1 LIIQKLQKAGV
12 ISPPHW
18 LADNTQYLTIMGSE
32 SYGCSSGS
40 SDIDLYGF
48 CIPPRNVVFPHL
60 AGEVLGFGRQVQRF
74 EQFQQ
79 HHIREK
85 DGDAKEYDISIYS
98 IVKYFQLLMENNP
111 NMLDSIFTPRR
122 CVIHTTAIGELVR
135 SNRRLFLHK
144 GAMFKLRGY
153 AFAQM
158 AKIKNKTN
166 SSNPRRAADIENF
179 QFDTKFAYHVV
190 RLCLQ
195 CEQILAT
202 GDLNLERDRE
212 IYKSIRRGEWTLEQ
226 IESWFEEKEKS
237 LETLYA
243 NSKLPH
249 GPDEDKIKTLLLE
262 CLESHYGSLTD
273 AVKVD
278 VSVET
283 LISDMEAIIRKYKK

>member
-1 LIIQKLQKAGV
+1 LIIQKLQKAGL

-18 LADNTQYLTIMGSE
+18 LGDNVHYLTIMGSE

-48 CIPPRNVVFPHL
+48 AIPPKNIVFPHL
-60 AGEVLGFGRQVQRF
+60 SGEIFGFGKQIQRF
-74 EQFQQ
+74 EQYQQ
-79 HHIREK
+79 HHIRPQ
-85 DGDAKEYDISIYS
+85 DGSNKEYDISVYS
-98 IVKYFQLLMENNP
+98 IVKYFRLLMENNP
-111 NMLDSIFTPRR
+111 NMIDSIFTPRR
-122 CVIHTTAIGELVR
+122 CVVHTTAVGELVR
-135 SNRRLFLHK
+135 SNRKLFLHK

-158 AKIKNKTN
+158 AKIKNKQN
-166 SSNPRRAADIENF
+166 SSNERRAESIDQF
-179 QFDTKFAYHVV
+179 GFDTKFAYHVV

-226 IESWFEEKEKS
+226 IETWFEEKEKS

-243 NSKLPH
+243 NSSLPH
-249 GPDEDKIKTLLLE
+249 GPDEDKIKELLLQ
-262 CLESHYGSLTD
+262 CLETHYGSLTD

-278 VSVET
+278 VSIDNV
-283 LISDMEAIIRKYKK
+283 IADMEAVLRKYKK